1 MRSDHIIAR
10 ADEALGRIGGPRKT
24 ASANPDVNRH
34 TQWAII
40 LFAIVVIIAL
50 FTAPFGIL
58 LLVLGAAGYGL
69 YSLAR
74 TAKKAAPKAAASD
87 LPKADLASLPLKT
100 ELWLASQRRLLP
112 PAAQSLTDSICARLK
127 TLSTQIASV
136 AEVDPIAY
144 DIRRLVAE
152 ELPQLISDYHRVPA
166 AMRKEPLNGMLP
178 DKQLTQG
185 LIVIDGRLDQINS
198 QLATGPVSQLA
209 VQARYLDLKY
219 QDSST

>member
-1 MRSDHIIAR
+1 MRSEQIIAR
-10 ADEALGRIGGPRKT
+10 ADEALGRIGGPRKK

-40 LFAIVVIIAL
+40 LFAIAFIIAL

-58 LLVLGAAGYGL
+58 LLVFGAAGYGL
-69 YSLAR
+69 YRLAR
-74 TAKKAAPKAAASD
+74 TAKKAAPKTATD

-127 TLSTQIASV
+127 TLATQIASV
-136 AEVDPIAY
+136 ADADPIAH

-152 ELPQLISDYHRVPA
+152 ELPQLVNDYHRIPA
-166 AMRKEPLNGMLP
+166 AMRKEPLGGMLP

-185 LIVIDGRLDQINS
+185 LIVIDGRLDQINT
-198 QLATGPVSQLA
+198 QLAKGPVSQLA

-219 QDSST
+219 QDNAD